1 MPSSETLHPL
11 QVEAWRKLGAS
22 GRTQLGIAMRR
33 DVRRWK
39 LAALHA
45 QHPDWPQD
53 RIREELRRIYLRGN
67 T

>member
-39 LAALHA
+39 LAALRA
-45 QHPDWPQD
+45 QHPDWTDARLQN
-53 RIREELRRIYLRGN
+53 ELIRIYSRGN